1 MACSHWCSTSSKYK
15 LFFSILHTNMNQPME
30 HPINYLRA
38 PDTYTCAYASGPF
51 TVTRRF
57 TSFKGSISNGSDTE
71 GLYRTSCSPS
81 AMSFMFLKTGSSGVL
96 LICNSLVVRSRT
108 NVMLAS
114 ANWCTTFTHHT
125 GDTKVFDMEGERY
138 TKCFVSSCN
147 KHILFHI
154 KNDPPK

>member
-1 MACSHWCSTSSKYK
+1 MHDTFIEWHARIGVPHLPSTNC
-15 LFFSILHTNMNQPME
+15 FFNTYTNMNQPME

-38 PDTYTCAYASGPF
+38 PDTYLCLCLGPLH
-51 TVTRRF
+51 R
-57 TSFKGSISNGSDTE
+57 NAA
-71 GLYRTSCSPS
+71 LYI
-81 AMSFMFLKTGSSGVL
+81 MFLKTGSSGVL

-138 TKCFVSSCN
+138 TKCFVPSCN
-147 KHILFHI
+147 KHILFHT
-154 KNDPPK
+154 KKWPTKRN